1 MTSPSKQQTINIYG
15 PGEFGPRQLV
25 AIVHGV
31 ETIESE
37 PQHPK
42 DAYCKVF
49 RTRFFFSA
57 TQWTTIWSDNLSWEV
72 YA

>member
-15 PGEFGPRQLV
+15 PGEFGPRQLF

-37 PQHPK
+37 PAAPERRFLQGLQ
-42 DAYCKVF
+42 DALLLKFNAV
-49 RTRFFFSA
+49 
-57 TQWTTIWSDNLSWEV
+57 DDDLV
-72 YA
+72 